1 MPDVHHHSDNSQK
14 NVPKNPKNFK
24 TMIANLMDFM
34 RLCFGTG
41 KIFLLTVFSLV
52 ITASVTL
59 TIPIA
64 FRYLI
69 DQGLGNNLNFG
80 ILALFAVLVI
90 ALSVGTALRYYSVTI
105 TGERVYNSLRAK
117 VFAHILTFSQHEFYN
132 LNISDILS
140 RLLSDAETIREFTGS
155 SLSIAARNVLLLIGG
170 LAMMLH
176 TGFMLTVTAFLI
188 IPIILIPVITI
199 GRKLKNLSKHAQEKL
214 ADSNGVLNETLYA
227 LSTVQ
232 NFNQEQHQFK
242 IFSSSVDMAYDA
254 SKQRIAKRALLTFCI
269 IMLVFSAVLGL
280 LLYGS
285 YAVKN
290 GTMSAGEFTQF
301 VLYTIF
307 TAGAVAALSE
317 VLGSTY
323 KVKAAYDR
331 LTDILKIE
339 PQVKNRDNPVILSS
353 FEEIHFKDLGFEYE
367 NRTLPVLSDI
377 NVTIK
382 PREKI
387 AFVGLSGSGK
397 TTLLKLLLREINP
410 TSGVLLWNNKN
421 VLDYDITSLRQ
432 HITYVAQNI
441 TLFSGTIADNI
452 RFGNFNA
459 TMAQI
464 IKAATDANLHDDIMS
479 LPDGYNSSIGERG
492 FQLSGGQRQRLAIA
506 RGLLKDAPIWILDEP
521 TAALDSETESKF
533 LTTLSELTR
542 DKTVI
547 TVTHR
552 LTTLSKMDMIYV
564 VEKGKI
570 IEQGT
575 HDILWHNTHSRY
587 NELSRFL
594 LHSQ

>member
-1 MPDVHHHSDNSQK
+1 MRDTHQETDNL
-14 NVPKNPKNFK
+14 PKNSKNLK
-24 TMIANLMDFM
+24 TTLNNLIDFM

-41 KIFLLTVFSLV
+41 RIFLVTIFSLV
-52 ITASVTL
+52 ITAGVTL

-69 DQGLGNNLNFG
+69 DQGLGHQLNFG
-80 ILALFAVLVI
+80 IVVLFIALVI
-90 ALSVGTALRYYSVTI
+90 LLAVGTALRYYSVTI
-105 TGERVYNSLRAK
+105 TGERVYNGLRAK
-117 VFAHILTFSQHEFYN
+117 VFAHILTFSQHEFYT

-155 SLSIAARNVLLLIGG
+155 SLSIAARNILLLIGG
-170 LAMMLH
+170 LGMMLH
-176 TGFMLTVTAFLI
+176 TGFMLTLMALLI
-188 IPIILIPVITI
+188 IPMILIPVMTI
-199 GRKLKNLSKHAQEKL
+199 GRKLKILSKHAQEKL
-214 ADSNGVLNETLYA
+214 SDSNGILNETLYA

-232 NFNQEQHQFK
+232 NFNQEKHQFQ
-242 IFSSSVDMAYDA
+242 IFSQTVNTAYDA
-254 SKQRIAKRALLTFCI
+254 SKQRISKRALLTFCI
-269 IMLVFSAVLGL
+269 IILVFSAVLGL

-301 VLYTIF
+301 ILYTVF

-339 PQVKNRDNPVILSS
+339 PQVKNPQNPIPLDS
-353 FEEIHFKDLGFEYE
+353 FEKIQFDNLGFQYE
-367 NRTLPVLSDI
+367 NRTTPVLSNI
-377 NVTIK
+377 HLTIK
-382 PREKI
+382 PKQKI
-387 AFVGLSGSGK
+387 ALVGLSGSGK
-397 TTLLKLLLREINP
+397 TTMLKLLLREVNA
-410 TSGVLLWNNKN
+410 TSGALLWNNHN
-421 VLDYDITSLRQ
+421 VNDYDITSLRQ
-432 HITYVAQNI
+432 QITYIAQNI
-441 TLFSGTIADNI
+441 TLFSGTIVDNI
-452 RFGNFNA
+452 RFGNMNA
-459 TMAQI
+459 TIEQI
-464 IKAATDANLHDDIMS
+464 IKAATDANLHDDIMA
-479 LPDGYNSSIGERG
+479 LPNGYDSTIGERG

-521 TAALDSETESKF
+521 TASLDSETENKF
-533 LTTLSELTR
+533 LTTLSALTL

-564 VEKGKI
+564 LEKGKI

-575 HDILWHNTHSRY
+575 HDTLWHNTHSRY
-587 NELSRFL
+587 SELSRFL
-594 LHSQ
+594 LNAV